1 MSKPRYNVGTL
12 IAADN
17 DEQVPK
23 PILGWIYAVRYSK
36 IYPDMFVYE
45 VEWADGFTDDYTE
58 DHIKTYIKMYNKLK
72 RRKNP

>member
-17 DEQVPK
+17 DEENPK
-23 PILGWIYAVRYSK
+23 PIIGWIYNVQCSK
-36 IYPDMFVYE
+36 IYPDMFVYL
-45 VEWADGFTDDYTE
+45 VEWADGVTDNYTE
-58 DHIKTYIKMYNKLK
+58 KHIETYIKLYKKLK